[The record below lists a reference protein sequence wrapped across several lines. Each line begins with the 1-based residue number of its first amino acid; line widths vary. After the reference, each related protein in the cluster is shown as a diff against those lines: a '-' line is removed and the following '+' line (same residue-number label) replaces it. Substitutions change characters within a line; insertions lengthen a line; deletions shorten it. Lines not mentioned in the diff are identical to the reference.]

1 MQIKLINGSIDGVL
15 REGNWANLNFGS
27 WCLLDGCDEGDADRD
42 HTQERWWNPMTG
54 KGSGCRFD
62 AATDNDSVLHAA
74 MCKSYSMVHLTIPYP
89 GKKKM

>member
-1 MQIKLINGSIDGVL
+1 
-15 REGNWANLNFGS
+15 
-27 WCLLDGCDEGDADRD
+27 
-42 HTQERWWNPMTG
+42 MTG